1 MQCSYLTGLWLLT
14 VLYALR
20 WMLLLARKADPLWP
34 ILLDGVLNRCC
45 LRLNIRPRAELLH

>member
-34 ILLDGVLNRCC
+34 ILLDGVLNRC
-45 LRLNIRPRAELLH
+45 LRLNIRPRAELLQ